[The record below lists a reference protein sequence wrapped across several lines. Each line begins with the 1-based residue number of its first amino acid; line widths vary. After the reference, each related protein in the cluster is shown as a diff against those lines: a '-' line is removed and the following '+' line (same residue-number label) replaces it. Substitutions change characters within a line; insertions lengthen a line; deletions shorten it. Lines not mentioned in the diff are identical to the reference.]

1 MKRVSFGVFAAVL
14 ISAVVGAPQL
24 APHKVLHERQSDDRV
39 KPDITAPA
47 GITIE
52 R

>member
-24 APHKVLHERQSDDRV
+24 APQRVLHERQPDGNVKSD
-39 KPDITAPA
+39 IQTPA
-47 GITIE
+47 GIIIE